1 MDQEIENLRFDTS
14 DNNNDYNV
22 HQCQVG
28 DGDSNCAYGLNPLRY
43 SKNDHS
49 YYYGVPV
56 GNYGRVG
63 CVVISGGQGITCTGP
78 LSFCCRV
85 AKTPY
90 VTQLVTIIKNIDKG
104 RRYKNGEHIAC
115 VPDKDCV

>member
-63 CVVISGGQGITCTGP
+63 CVVISGGQGYRLQFAATNSYHFPNRFTDI
-78 LSFCCRV
+78 V
-85 AKTPY
+85 K
-90 VTQLVTIIKNIDKG
+90 
-104 RRYKNGEHIAC
+104 E
-115 VPDKDCV
+115 